1 MVYLNCVLSACLFWS
16 SSLITLL
23 HEGGGLYPSGAVLRL
38 CTCVELCVHD
48 FFLAG
53 TGYKS
58 SLWETLFRKKQIQNF
73 FFLLLNKYQNINSS
87 PFKDSVLKTHLPGKL
102 LQSFFVEREP
112 SLCITLCPR
121 RWKELAN
128 TEETTLVCRI
138 RSWMSA
144 GLSVLVAASL
154 WSCTTTSTTET
165 CWF

>member
-23 HEGGGLYPSGAVLRL
+23 HEGGGLCRSGAVLRL
-38 CTCVELCVHD
+38 CTCVELCVRD
-48 FFLAG
+48 FFWQEQG
-53 TGYKS
+53 TKVH
-58 SLWETLFRKKQIQNF
+58 WETLFWKKLIQNF
-73 FFLLLNKYQNINSS
+73 FFLVLNKYQSINSS
-87 PFKDSVLKTHLPGKL
+87 PSKDSVLKTHLPGKL
-102 LQSFFVEREP
+102 LQSFFVEHEP

-138 RSWMSA
+138 RSWRCA

-165 CWF
+165 CWL

>member
-1 MVYLNCVLSACLFWS
+1 MCFNCLP
-16 SSLITLL
+16 LL
-23 HEGGGLYPSGAVLRL
+23 VFFPNYIAAWGRGSVPEWGSFTALHMCRAL
-38 CTCVELCVHD
+38 CTW

-58 SLWETLFRKKQIQNF
+58 SLWETLFRKKLIQNF